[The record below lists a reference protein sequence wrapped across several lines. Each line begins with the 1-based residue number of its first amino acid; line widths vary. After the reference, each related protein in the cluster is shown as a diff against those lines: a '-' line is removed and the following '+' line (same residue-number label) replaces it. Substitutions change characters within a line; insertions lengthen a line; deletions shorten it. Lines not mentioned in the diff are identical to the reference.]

1 MIIGRIEE
9 IWTMCRDQFYPES
22 YDVIRQI
29 FHGKGDRVVIQQA
42 LRNSSDFHG
51 YFDDKEG
58 VNLDNHIY
66 QAFGEYWNKV
76 AESDNRGWEEHLKTA
91 CEYQN
96 EIRSGFWLCNI
107 LLEVFIFLKI
117 HIPILHRCTLDMDN

>member
-1 MIIGRIEE
+1 
-9 IWTMCRDQFYPES
+9 MCRDIFYPES
-22 YDVIRQI
+22 YDVIREI
-29 FHGKGDRVVIQQA
+29 FHGENHRVVIQQA

-51 YFDDKEG
+51 YFDGKEG

-76 AESDNRGWEEHLKTA
+76 AENANRGWEEHLQTA

-96 EIRSGFWLCNI
+96 EIRSGF
-107 LLEVFIFLKI
+107 
-117 HIPILHRCTLDMDN
+117 